1 MSFDFGTIND
11 IPPHRQNGGDSGSA
25 GNARHWRLKNKRGS
39 SLDNELSVSR
49 SIEEVEGEN
58 NGGLNN
64 YGTQY
69 GTPIDY
75 RTQSSLSENDGV
87 GSLGGLVGTLGTSA
101 TLPAGMGNAIAA
113 ASASAN
119 VVNNFRF
126 STDEIS
132 QFRQEATLDGNTEQ
146 TGGGTGGRSTRA
158 TTPGDEQIFQE
169 PVESLQIRI
178 GRLLSCEEMCDM
190 HFLVGGGML
199 VNNGSVNNS
208 HTPSSNGQ
216 TPTTPQQRKLRI
228 PAHRLIIASASP
240 VFKQLLFDSATNQLI
255 VCDEDIEITDI
266 EPAAF
271 LEFLRYAYTD
281 SARLTKD
288 NAVGVMVAARRYEI
302 TNLERQAIEYIHKC
316 LAKKSCM
323 AIWLSAR
330 AYGERDLERAARKSV
345 NHFAETALLSN
356 DFLRADQVTVCE
368 LIGDDLLRAD
378 EIIVFRALT
387 RWAKQCCL
395 RAGLCPTR
403 VNVRAFIGPGLGLIR
418 FPLMSE
424 EQLQRMVAA
433 EGILDD
439 ELLRALVHCS
449 RNWPRVSS
457 LISSA
462 GGPLSFPNEPRT
474 FQKLHSGR
482 VHNVFRFASFEN
494 TLPNRYLNRS
504 LNFLTNKRI
513 WLSGVGLYAP
523 RKACTFYL
531 NVWVRVRRADHEAQT
546 WNSPMERVEQ
556 TVFLKYD
563 GSGHILNVVFD
574 EPLQCEAN
582 VQYEVAACVSPTTR
596 STSIVRA
603 RLHPHLYYTRPS
615 DVNFYYGTEGQYATK
630 VRINNRQ
637 ENVIFNFNW
646 ERDTGSMQEDSQSD
660 SASNNNFFPA
670 ATASS
675 EPATPANPPPPR
687 PPPPTE
693 YRRPSR
699 MQRLRRA
706 LSFIDRREDVATRI
720 RESGLLEGQIPLLMF
735 YA

>member
-1 MSFDFGTIND
+1 MIF
-11 IPPHRQNGGDSGSA
+11 
-25 GNARHWRLKNKRGS
+25 
-39 SLDNELSVSR
+39 
-49 SIEEVEGEN
+49 
-58 NGGLNN
+58 
-64 YGTQY
+64 
-69 GTPIDY
+69 
-75 RTQSSLSENDGV
+75 
-87 GSLGGLVGTLGTSA
+87 
-101 TLPAGMGNAIAA
+101 
-113 ASASAN
+113 
-119 VVNNFRF
+119 F
-126 STDEIS
+126 S
-132 QFRQEATLDGNTEQ
+132 
-146 TGGGTGGRSTRA
+146 
-158 TTPGDEQIFQE
+158 
-169 PVESLQIRI
+169 
-178 GRLLSCEEMCDM
+178 
-190 HFLVGGGML
+190 
-199 VNNGSVNNS
+199 
-208 HTPSSNGQ
+208 
-216 TPTTPQQRKLRI
+216 
-228 PAHRLIIASASP
+228 
-240 VFKQLLFDSATNQLI
+240 
-255 VCDEDIEITDI
+255 
-266 EPAAF
+266 
-271 LEFLRYAYTD
+271 
-281 SARLTKD
+281 
-288 NAVGVMVAARRYEI
+288 
-302 TNLERQAIEYIHKC
+302 
-316 LAKKSCM
+316 
-323 AIWLSAR
+323 
-330 AYGERDLERAARKSV
+330 
-345 NHFAETALLSN
+345 
-356 DFLRADQVTVCE
+356 
-368 LIGDDLLRAD
+368 
-378 EIIVFRALT
+378 
-387 RWAKQCCL
+387 
-395 RAGLCPTR
+395 
-403 VNVRAFIGPGLGLIR
+403 
-418 FPLMSE
+418 
-424 EQLQRMVAA
+424 
-433 EGILDD
+433 
-439 ELLRALVHCS
+439 
-449 RNWPRVSS
+449 
-457 LISSA
+457 
-462 GGPLSFPNEPRT
+462 
-474 FQKLHSGR
+474 
-482 VHNVFRFASFEN
+482 VFRFASFEN